1 MITNNLC
8 CRKGV
13 NDAATKPEKAVGKR
27 PTEGASAGNGLFDD
41 DDEDLFA
48 STTSKPP
55 APSAAASKKG

>member
-1 MITNNLC
+1 
-8 CRKGV
+8 V
-13 NDAATKPEKAVGKR
+13 NDVATKPEKAVGKR